1 MKRKQ
6 LKFVLGSIAIVVT
19 LAYLGFSGFKAS
31 MSYYQT
37 VPQMYA
43 SGDLAYGRRLRVEGD
58 VAPGSIVKGSREV
71 TFRIGPENQL
81 LTVKYIGTDPVPDTF
96 RDYAQAVVE
105 GTYGRDGVFVA
116 NKMQAKC
123 ASKYEKESAAGV
135 KTTKNEGQ

>member
-6 LKFVLGSIAIVVT
+6 LKFVLGSVAIVLV
-19 LAYLGFSGFKAS
+19 LFYLGYSGVKQS

-37 VPQMYA
+37 VPEMYA
-43 SGDLAYGRRLRVEGD
+43 SGDAAFGRHLRVQGD
-58 VAPGSIVKGSREV
+58 VMPGTIVRDGTGMNFV
-71 TFRIGPENQL
+71 IGTEQQSL
-81 LTVKYIGTDPVPDTF
+81 KVKYIGTDPLPDTF

-105 GTYGRDGVFVA
+105 GTYGHDGVFTA